1 MPSARLIRVGT
12 FTAAALCCQPA
23 LAAETSGYALTLER
37 DSSALRIDDTAVAT
51 LRERV
56 GITFEEAYPSRAILL
71 ELTLGQMFLTQ
82 SRFPTS
88 AGTDATGYFL
98 RVAGHQTL
106 VASQPFGVVIHGAY
120 QFEQADGPEPDADSI
135 RLHGATAGI
144 ALHGAL
150 TPWINVGVR
159 GDYGAVSGVEKTAQ
173 PARARRDVEGDERF
187 GAQVLV
193 DLNVESGGYVGFSA
207 GTGFNRG
214 FALYFARR
222 LSN

>member
-1 MPSARLIRVGT
+1 MPSVRLIRVGT
-12 FTAAALCCQPA
+12 FAATVLCCQ
-23 LAAETSGYALTLER
+23 LTSAAETSGYALTLER
-37 DSSALRIDDTAVAT
+37 DSSALRIDDAAVAT

-56 GITFEEAYPSRAILL
+56 GITFEETYPSRATLL

-98 RVAGHQTL
+98 RVAGHQTV
-106 VASQPFGVVIHGAY
+106 VASQPFRAVIHGAY
-120 QFEQADGPEPDADSI
+120 QFEQAEGPEPDTNSI
-135 RLHGATAGI
+135 RLHSATAGI

-150 TPWINVGVR
+150 TPWISIGVR
-159 GDYGAVSGVEKTAQ
+159 SDYGVISGVEKTAQ
-173 PARARRDVEGDERF
+173 PAQARRNVEGDAHF
-187 GAQVLV
+187 GAQVML
-193 DLNVESGGYVGFSA
+193 DLNVEPGGYVGFSA
-207 GTGFNRG
+207 GTGINRG